1 MNYYRHHIGDYLRD
15 TAHLSMLEDAA
26 YRRLLDLYY
35 MREQSIPADHAAVCR
50 LVRAREDDERS
61 AVRVVLEEFF
71 TLEPDGW
78 HQKRADCEIALANER
93 AETARTNGK
102 AGGRPR
108 KTGKQPEPPERE
120 PEANPDETH
129 PVISGIAEP
138 NPDENSPSPN
148 HQPLVTT
155 VTEVA
160 REAAQSFDALA
171 CPPGIHA
178 MAWADWIAHR
188 RKRRKPVSER
198 AAVEQWRALACLSP
212 PQQAACIAHSI
223 RNDYQGLFPEKFAN
237 ATDRPDRNPSED
249 RSAAG
254 RVRANVARDRAAR
267 AAAVAGGNS
276 LAADGLDVRP
286 PLDVEFRRL
295 G

>member
-26 YRRLLDLYY
+26 YRRMLDLYY
-35 MREQSIPADHAAVCR
+35 MREQPLPAESKAVCR
-50 LVRAREDDERS
+50 LVRARSPEECE
-61 AVRVVLEEFF
+61 AVETVLAEFF
-71 TLEPDGW
+71 TLGVDGW
-78 HQKRADCEIALANER
+78 SQKRADSEIEDMRTAAER
-93 AETARTNGK
+93 ARTNGK
-102 AGGRPR
+102 VGGRPR
-108 KTGKQPEPPERE
+108 KTRQVIHENPEETQSVISGL
-120 PEANPDETH
+120 AKHNPDE
-129 PVISGIAEP
+129 S
-138 NPDENSPSPN
+138 SPSSN

-160 REAAQSFDALA
+160 REAAQSFDARA
-171 CPPGIHA
+171 CPPEIHA
-178 MAWADWIAHR
+178 EAWADWIAHR

-237 ATDRPDRNPSED
+237 ATDRPDRNSGED

-267 AAAVAGGNS
+267 AAAVAGGNG

>member
-1 MNYYRHHIGDYLRD
+1 VNYYRHHIGDYLRD

-26 YRRLLDLYY
+26 YRRMLDLYY
-35 MREQSIPADHAAVCR
+35 MREQPLPAESKAVCR
-50 LVRAREDDERS
+50 LVRARSPEECE
-61 AVRVVLEEFF
+61 AVETVLAEFF
-71 TLEPDGW
+71 TLGVDGW
-78 HQKRADCEIALANER
+78 SQKRADSEIEDMRTAAER
-93 AETARTNGK
+93 ARTNGK
-102 AGGRPR
+102 VGGRPR
-108 KTGKQPEPPERE
+108 KTRQVIHENPEETQSVISGL
-120 PEANPDETH
+120 AKHNPDE
-129 PVISGIAEP
+129 S
-138 NPDENSPSPN
+138 SPSSN

-160 REAAQSFDALA
+160 REAAQSFDARA
-171 CPPGIHA
+171 CPPEIHA
-178 MAWADWIAHR
+178 EAWADWIAHR

-267 AAAVAGGNS
+267 AAAVAGGNG

>member
-26 YRRLLDLYY
+26 YRRMLDLYY
-35 MREQSIPADHAAVCR
+35 MREQPLPAESKAVCR
-50 LVRAREDDERS
+50 LVRARSPEECE
-61 AVRVVLEEFF
+61 AVETVLAEFF
-71 TLEPDGW
+71 TLGVDGW
-78 HQKRADCEIALANER
+78 SQKRADSEIEDMRTAAER
-93 AETARTNGK
+93 ARTNGK
-102 AGGRPR
+102 VGGRPR
-108 KTGKQPEPPERE
+108 KTRQVIHENPEETQSVISGL
-120 PEANPDETH
+120 AKHNPDE
-129 PVISGIAEP
+129 S
-138 NPDENSPSPN
+138 SPSSN

-160 REAAQSFDALA
+160 REAAQSFDARA
-171 CPPGIHA
+171 CPPEIHA
-178 MAWADWIAHR
+178 EAWADWIAHR

-237 ATDRPDRNPSED
+237 ATDRSDRNPSED

-267 AAAVAGGNS
+267 AAAVAGGNG

>member
-1 MNYYRHHIGDYLRD
+1 MSSLLIAPIEALTDARLTDPERRVLLALFSFRGKD
-15 TAHLSMLEDAA
+15 TNTVWPALPALGKVALVNDPARVSKLTSSLAQKGWLTKRKKGFTGCNEYHLTVPPEA
-26 YRRLLDLYY
+26 
-35 MREQSIPADHAAVCR
+35 
-50 LVRAREDDERS
+50 S
-61 AVRVVLEEFF
+61 AE
-71 TLEPDGW
+71 
-78 HQKRADCEIALANER
+78 H
-93 AETARTNGK
+93 AETIAHDANLAPETKLAGNTNTNLASETKSNLVPDAKCNEQTIEHTSEHKTPPVSPPRGARTG
-102 AGGRPR
+102 APFDLL
-108 KTGKQPEPPERE
+108 TPPIGVDR
-120 PEANPDETH
+120 D
-129 PVISGIAEP
+129 
-138 NPDENSPSPN
+138 
-148 HQPLVTT
+148 
-155 VTEVA
+155 
-160 REAAQSFDALA
+160 
-171 CPPGIHA
+171 
-178 MAWADWIAHR
+178 AWADWIAHR

-237 ATDRPDRNPSED
+237 ATDRPVRNPSED

-267 AAAVAGGNS
+267 AAAVAGGNG

>member
-26 YRRLLDLYY
+26 YRRMLDLYY
-35 MREQSIPADHAAVCR
+35 MREQPLPAESKAVCR
-50 LVRAREDDERS
+50 LVRARSPEECE
-61 AVRVVLEEFF
+61 AVETVLAEFF
-71 TLEPDGW
+71 TLGVDGW
-78 HQKRADCEIALANER
+78 SQKRADSEIEDMRTAAER
-93 AETARTNGK
+93 ARTNGK
-102 AGGRPR
+102 VGGRPR
-108 KTGKQPEPPERE
+108 KTRQVIHENPEETQSVISGL
-120 PEANPDETH
+120 AKHNPDE
-129 PVISGIAEP
+129 S
-138 NPDENSPSPN
+138 SPSSN

-160 REAAQSFDALA
+160 REAAQSFDARA
-171 CPPGIHA
+171 CPPEIHA
-178 MAWADWIAHR
+178 EAWADWIAHR

-267 AAAVAGGNS
+267 AAAVAGGNG

>member
-35 MREQSIPADHAAVCR
+35 VREDALPADLQAVCR
-50 LVRAREDDERS
+50 LIRARTDDECE
-61 AVRVVLEEFF
+61 AVGVVLDEFF
-71 TLEPDGW
+71 TLHEDGW
-78 HQKRADCEIALANER
+78 HQKRADAEIAIMRDAADR
-93 AETARTNGK
+93 ARTNGK

-108 KTGKQPEPPERE
+108 KTAKAPEQEAKSNPEE
-120 PEANPDETH
+120 TQSVISGLAKHNPDE
-129 PVISGIAEP
+129 S
-138 NPDENSPSPN
+138 SPSSN
-148 HQPLVTT
+148 LQPLVTT

-160 REAAQSFDALA
+160 REASQSFDALA
-171 CPPGIHA
+171 CPPEIHA
-178 MAWADWIAHR
+178 EAWADWIAHR

>member
-26 YRRLLDLYY
+26 YRRMLDLYY
-35 MREQSIPADHAAVCR
+35 MREQPLPAESKAVCR
-50 LVRAREDDERS
+50 LVRARSPEECE
-61 AVRVVLEEFF
+61 AVETVLAEFF
-71 TLEPDGW
+71 TLGVDGW
-78 HQKRADCEIALANER
+78 SQKRADSEIEDMRTAAER
-93 AETARTNGK
+93 ARTNGK
-102 AGGRPR
+102 VGGRPR
-108 KTGKQPEPPERE
+108 KTRQVIHENPEETQSVISGL
-120 PEANPDETH
+120 AKHNPDE
-129 PVISGIAEP
+129 S
-138 NPDENSPSPN
+138 SPSSN

-160 REAAQSFDALA
+160 REAAQSFDARA
-171 CPPGIHA
+171 CPPEIHA
-178 MAWADWIAHR
+178 EAWADWIAHR

-237 ATDRPDRNPSED
+237 ATDRPDRNSGED

-254 RVRANVARDRAAR
+254 R
-267 AAAVAGGNS
+267 
-276 LAADGLDVRP
+276 
-286 PLDVEFRRL
+286 
-295 G
+295 

>member
-35 MREQSIPADHAAVCR
+35 MRERSIPADHAAVCR

-71 TLEPDGW
+71 TLESDGW
-78 HQKRADCEIALANER
+78 HQKRADGEIALAEGR

-108 KTGKQPEPPERE
+108 KTGKQPEPPEKE
-120 PEANPDETH
+120 PEDNPEETN
-129 PVISGIAEP
+129 PVISGIAED
-138 NPDENSPSPN
+138 NPEENSPSSN

-160 REAAQSFDALA
+160 REAQSFDVLA
-171 CPPGIHA
+171 CPSGIHA
-178 MAWADWIAHR
+178 EAWADWAENR
-188 RKRRKPVSER
+188 RIRRKPISAR
-198 AAVEQWRALACLSP
+198 AAVDQWRALACLSP

-223 RNDYQGLFPEKFAN
+223 RNDYQGLFPEKFGGEPHASN
-237 ATDRPDRNPSED
+237 QPGRSARADT
-249 RSAAG
+249 SAAG
-254 RVRANVARDRAAR
+254 RVRANVKRELDTLAAAR
-267 AAAVAGGNS
+267 AGGDGVAAHVQPI
-276 LAADGLDVRP
+276 RP
-286 PLDVEFRRL
+286 QV

>member
-26 YRRLLDLYY
+26 YRRMLDLYY
-35 MREQSIPADHAAVCR
+35 MREQPLPAESKAVCR
-50 LVRAREDDERS
+50 LVRARSPEECE
-61 AVRVVLEEFF
+61 AVETVLAEFF
-71 TLEPDGW
+71 TLGVDGW
-78 HQKRADCEIALANER
+78 SQKRADSEIEDMRTAAER
-93 AETARTNGK
+93 ARTNGK
-102 AGGRPR
+102 VGGRPR
-108 KTGKQPEPPERE
+108 KTRQVIHENPEETQSVISGL
-120 PEANPDETH
+120 AKHNPDE
-129 PVISGIAEP
+129 S
-138 NPDENSPSPN
+138 SPSSN

-160 REAAQSFDALA
+160 REAAQSFDARA
-171 CPPGIHA
+171 CPPEIHA
-178 MAWADWIAHR
+178 EAWADWIAHR

-237 ATDRPDRNPSED
+237 ATDRPDRNSSED

-267 AAAVAGGNS
+267 AAAVAGGNG